1 MPEILL
7 FLIGLAVTAAVVT
20 AFGLLIYAEV
30 QDGKTADAVD
40 AGENHSLDDT
50 VAERRPVVT

>member
-1 MPEILL
+1 MPDPLL
-7 FLIGLAVTAAVVT
+7 FLVGLAVTAAVLA

-30 QDGKTADAVD
+30 QDGKTVSAEA

-50 VAERRPVVT
+50 VAERRSQVT